1 MPELEPGSGEGQN
14 HFNKQMFNER
24 DGRPIKTSGCGATGR
39 PWPMLLMA
47 DGGYAPEGHADMLEK
62 GSS

>member
-14 HFNKQMFNER
+14 HINKQMFNER
-24 DGRPIKTSGCGATGR
+24 DGRPIKPSGCGATGR
-39 PWPMLLMA
+39 PWPIMLTA

-62 GSS
+62 SSS